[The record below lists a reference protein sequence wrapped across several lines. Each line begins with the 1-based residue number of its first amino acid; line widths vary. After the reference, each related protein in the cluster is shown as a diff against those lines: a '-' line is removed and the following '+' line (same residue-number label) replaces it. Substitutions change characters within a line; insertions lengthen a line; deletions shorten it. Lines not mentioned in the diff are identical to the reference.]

1 VNSMRSKSK
10 NNKKVLFV
18 IAFSMVW
25 GMIMPAFVHAQ
36 NWDTLTVTATIRA
49 PGEIVFE
56 PNVRVDDSGSSTKE
70 QTYPAIAV
78 DADGNIY
85 AAWNDRRNNRDDI
98 YFTKSTD
105 GGTTFGPNLKVND
118 SSKNKRKFPSIAVD
132 PRGNIYVA
140 WHDER
145 SGSRDIYFAKST
157 DGGMTFGTNTRVDD
171 TGASASAQSIPSLS
185 IIVDMNENIY
195 LAWYDNRNGNN
206 DIYFAKSTDGGA
218 TFEPSVRVDDTGASI
233 SVQAKPSVAIGSN
246 GDIYVTWHDKRNGSF
261 DIYFAKSA
269 DGGATFGPN
278 IRVDDS
284 GTAYRDQF
292 DPRVVVDKE
301 ENIYVIWHDYRH
313 RDHDIYFAKSTDGG
327 DSFGANVR
335 VDDTA
340 FSTSFQ
346 LDPAIA
352 LDRGGNI
359 YTAWHDKRNGNYDI
373 YFAKSTD
380 GGATFGSNIRVDDT
394 GAADSLQ
401 RSVAIT
407 VDISGNIYVI
417 WHDDRNGNFDIYFA
431 MATEVSPLTP
441 TPILPQHEA
450 LVNTLTPAFEWSA
463 FQDGGDGDTQDGYQL
478 RVRKD
483 SDDAIVYDTGYISD
497 ISGSTHT
504 YDPGAYAGIDP
515 TIGTARLSDPLTWN
529 TNYYWHVRYRDSS
542 GQWSNWTKIASGDH
556 QNFYTTSG
564 TNIRPNLL
572 PIGNKQGVEGEWF
585 IIKKMRATDKDGDP
599 LTIEPQNLPSGARFF
614 MTDSGFTQTGASF
627 VDYKLRWPGEFV
639 KEGIYTVTFTASDG
653 AMTESETITI
663 TITGVGGNNPPV
675 LASIGNRQG
684 REGET
689 FVIAKV
695 TATDPD
701 ADAVTLYA
709 DNLPGGASFFHVNSG
724 PGFAEY
730 KLRWSGDSVKGS
742 ERDIVFTAS
751 DGKGGVDQE
760 FITVSIT
767 GLLSASAAP
776 LSGVAP
782 LDVDFQAE
790 LSNGWAPVCTWD
802 FGDGNQATGQSVTH
816 TFNTAGDYNIILTAS
831 DGLVTAERTL
841 TVRVFED
848 NPPQGLGDRG
858 LFVWKVWNQGH
869 PEGWSRQGGLTKF
882 DTIGDGTLN
891 TTAID
896 VDAYME
902 SPVTIIDASVLNT
915 VSIRYKIDNPDVTT
929 GKFAWRRAGQTAFE
943 SACSED
949 ISIIDDGAF
958 HIYTL
963 DLSSHPEWTGYVVEY
978 RFYPTTGQV
987 GHSRIDYIRIAEST
1001 PSSNDVNWEFNPS
1014 AGGLVSDSVK
1024 RQELLDFCRIKGIT
1038 HIFLNSQGA
1047 VYGTAAEKL
1056 DFTSFIS
1063 AAHGLGM
1070 DVYALQGRKWW
1081 SIPEGGNVEGQ
1092 LWTSQ
1097 EGWQYVT
1104 AVMNYGQFD
1113 AIIDD
1118 TEPYTANSDDWN
1130 NNLNQ
1135 RAQWYVDWVQGC
1147 KDVIAARVPFVSVVP
1162 FWFDTKM
1169 VALNGDVTPKPLN
1182 EYVSDIADSSCIMD
1196 YRDSAEGGDGMIQHA
1211 ENEITYAPCWAAVET
1226 QNVNFDKL
1234 TFYEE
1239 GEAYMEGELQK
1250 FKNYYNA
1257 NPNYLGMSIHYYIPY
1272 KEMKP

>member
-1 VNSMRSKSK
+1 MRSKSK
-10 NNKKVLFV
+10 NNRKVLLI
-18 IAFSMVW
+18 IAFAMVW

-56 PNVRVDDSGSSTKE
+56 PNVRVDDTGSSSSE
-70 QTYPAIAV
+70 QTYPAVAV
-78 DADGNIY
+78 DQDGNIY
-85 AAWNDRRNNRDDI
+85 VAWNDRRDGRYNI
-98 YFTKSTD
+98 YFTKSAD
-105 GGTTFGPNLKVND
+105 GGATFDPNIKLND
-118 SSKNKRKFPSIAVD
+118 SSRGKRKYPSIAVD
-132 PRGNIYVA
+132 PRGNIYIA

-145 SGSRDIYFAKST
+145 NGNRDIYLAKST
-157 DGGMTFGTNTRVDD
+157 DGGMTFGPNTRVDD
-171 TGASASAQSIPSLS
+171 TGASASAQSVPSLS
-185 IIVDMNENIY
+185 IAVDMNENVY

-206 DIYFAKSTDGGA
+206 DIYFAKSADGGA
-218 TFEPSVRVDDTGASI
+218 TFGESARVDDTGAAS
-233 SVQAKPSVAIGSN
+233 SVQAKPSIALDAN
-246 GDIYVTWHDKRNGSF
+246 GDIYAIWHDKRNGSF

-269 DGGATFGPN
+269 DGGVTFGPN
-278 IRVDDS
+278 VRVDDT
-284 GTAYRDQF
+284 GTLYRDQF
-292 DPRVVVDKE
+292 DPRIVVDK
-301 ENIYVIWHDYRH
+301 NGDIYAVWHDYRY
-313 RDHDIYFAKSTDGG
+313 RDHDIFFAKSTDGG
-327 DSFGANVR
+327 DSFGTNVR

-352 LDRGGNI
+352 LDGDGNI
-359 YTAWHDKRNGNYDI
+359 YTAWHDKRNGDYDI

-380 GGATFGSNIRVDDT
+380 GGATFGSNIRVDDSGT
-394 GAADSLQ
+394 SASVQ
-401 RSVAIT
+401 RSVSLA
-407 VDISGNIYVI
+407 VDISGNIYAV
-417 WHDDRNGNFDIYFA
+417 WHDNRNGNFDIYFSK
-431 MATEVSPLTP
+431 ATEVSPQTP
-441 TPILPQHEA
+441 TPISPPDEA
-450 LVNTLTPAFEWSA
+450 QVSTLTPSFEWSA

-478 RVRKD
+478 RVSR
-483 SDDAIVYDTGYISD
+483 SDNNTIVYDTGYISD
-497 ISGSTHT
+497 LSGDTHT
-504 YDPGAYAGIDP
+504 YNPGSYTGIDP
-515 TIGTARLSDPLTWN
+515 VIGTLRISDPLEWN
-529 TNYYWHVRYRDSS
+529 GNYYWLVRYRDSG
-542 GQWSNWTKIASGDH
+542 GQWSNWCKNTPGDR
-556 QNFYTTSG
+556 QEFYTSSG
-564 TNIRPNLL
+564 GNNPPDLH

-585 IIKKMRATDKDGDP
+585 VIKKMRATDKDGDP
-599 LTIEPQNLPSGARFF
+599 LTIVPQNLPSGARFF
-614 MTDSGFTQTGASF
+614 MIDSGFTQTGARF
-627 VDYKLRWPGEFV
+627 VDYKLRWPDEFV
-639 KEGIYTVTFTASDG
+639 KKGLYTITFTASDG
-653 AMTESETITI
+653 ALTDSETITI
-663 TITGVGGNNPPV
+663 TITGDNDPPI
-675 LASIGNRQG
+675 LTPIGARQG
-684 REGET
+684 QEGEW
-689 FVIAKV
+689 FVITRI
-695 TATDPD
+695 TATDTNGD
-701 ADAVTLYA
+701 TLILRA
-709 DNLPGGASFFHVNSG
+709 DNMPGGMNFFQTDSR
-724 PGFAEY
+724 PGAAEY
-730 KLRWSGDSVKGS
+730 KLRWDANSVKGGKY
-742 ERDIVFTAS
+742 DVVFTAL
-751 DGKGGVDQE
+751 DGNGGVDQE
-760 FITVSIT
+760 LITISIT

-816 TFNTAGDYNIILTAS
+816 TFNTAGDYDITLTAS
-831 DGLVTAERTL
+831 DGLVTAERAL
-841 TVRVFED
+841 SVRVFED
-848 NPPQGLGDRG
+848 NPPQGLGNRG

-869 PEGWSRQGGLTKF
+869 PEGWSRQGGLTTF
-882 DTIGDGTLN
+882 DTIGDGTIN

-929 GKFAWRRAGQTAFE
+929 GKFAWRKAGQTAFE
-943 SACSED
+943 GACSED
-949 ISIIDDGAF
+949 ISIIDDGNF

-963 DLSSHPEWTGYVVEY
+963 DLSSHPEWTGYIVEY

-1001 PSSNDVNWEFNPS
+1001 PSPNDVNWEFNPS

-1038 HIFLNSQGA
+1038 HIFLNSQGV

-1056 DFTSFIS
+1056 DFTNFINT
-1063 AAHGLGM
+1063 AHGLGM

-1118 TEPYTANSDDWN
+1118 TEPYTANSSDWN

-1147 KDVIAARVPFVSVVP
+1147 KDIIAARVPLVSVVP

-1169 VALNGDVTPKPLN
+1169 VTLNGDVAPRPLN

-1211 ENEITYAPCWAAVET
+1211 ENEITYAPAWAAAET

-1250 FKNYYNA
+1250 FKDYYNA